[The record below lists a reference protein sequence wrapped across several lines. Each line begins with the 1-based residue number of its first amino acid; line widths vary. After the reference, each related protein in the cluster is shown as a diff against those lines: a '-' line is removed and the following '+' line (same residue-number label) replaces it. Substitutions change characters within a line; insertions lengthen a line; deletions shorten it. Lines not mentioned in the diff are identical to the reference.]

1 MRKPK
6 VIKSANKEA
15 VIKADHKLFGH
26 MVLTATSKK
35 LDMRAVLAHP
45 LGPLPRSLG
54 NCDGTLK
61 KTSKATLPRKLEK
74 SASLAEEICQPTAL
88 IIDGMN
94 LVQKVHGDNKTF
106 GELSESLFMSALH
119 VGSESYRIDV
129 VFDVYAD
136 VSIKNAERV
145 NCGSDNGL
153 LFSNIVAGHKIK
165 QWRRLL
171 SSPKSK
177 ANLIKLLTS
186 NATSE
191 ADSLFTTQ
199 EEADTRMLL
208 HAKHAA
214 DESSSLIIASED
226 TDVLIICLSL
236 VQNFACRMY
245 IKCGAKNRER
255 FVDVQNVA
263 SCCSCSQCVL
273 CPSRNAFI
281 HRL

>member
-1 MRKPK
+1 
-6 VIKSANKEA
+6 
-15 VIKADHKLFGH
+15 
-26 MVLTATSKK
+26 
-35 LDMRAVLAHP
+35 
-45 LGPLPRSLG
+45 
-54 NCDGTLK
+54 
-61 KTSKATLPRKLEK
+61 
-74 SASLAEEICQPTAL
+74 
-88 IIDGMN
+88 MN

-106 GELSESLFMSALH
+106 GELSESVFISALH

-177 ANLIKLLTS
+177 ANLIKFLSRNWQTTKCFKLTS

-263 SCCSCSQCVL
+263 SCCSCSECVP